1 MKIIVAR
8 LLNFA
13 GFLGIIASITLSGC
27 GVRGPLYLPRVPPA
41 PQAPTQ
47 PEPKGQQWPAPNTS
61 ANGPQTTPAASTTK

>member
-13 GFLGIIASITLSGC
+13 GILGIFASITLSGC

-41 PQAPTQ
+41 PEAPTQ
-47 PEPKGQQWPAPNTS
+47 PEPKGQQWPAPNN
-61 ANGPQTTPAASTTK
+61 ANSSQTPAVGSTK